1 MERYYPGRLAKG
13 QNRSVCCSSRR
24 TRRSRRAW
32 MRNSRRK
39 SVRRCG
45 RESDFRLWERAE
57 RLELIPSLVRAP
69 LVTLTDCYVDRIRDN
84 ATAMRERGYAELWIF
99 KLRPRGQKVR
109 GDGAVRGV
117 ESIRACAPYQRGL
130 FTIGAVNKN
139 ETSAYE
145 WEHLIPKVFWRG
157 NDFEFLWSRVYRE
170 GTGKSDE
177 ACRRGERADAQARRR
192 VMMECMTNDRCGP
205 RV

>member
-1 MERYYPGRLAKG
+1 M
-13 QNRSVCCSSRR
+13 
-24 TRRSRRAW
+24 
-32 MRNSRRK
+32 
-39 SVRRCG
+39 
-45 RESDFRLWERAE
+45 
-57 RLELIPSLVRAP
+57 
-69 LVTLTDCYVDRIRDN
+69 
-84 ATAMRERGYAELWIF
+84 
-99 KLRPRGQKVR
+99 
-109 GDGAVRGV
+109 RGV

-177 ACRRGERADAQARRR
+177 ALRAAANADARGAAPSHDGVHDERSVRTAREGGVHVDIRSR
-192 VMMECMTNDRCGP
+192 FHRCEIFDWGNFTGFVAGSTAKRKRSASTP
-205 RV
+205 PCA